1 MPSST
6 RSYCQQ
12 CQRPERACICH
23 LVSVIDHQTSLT
35 IIQHSDEQNQAKGTA
50 KLASLCLNKLHLN
63 VFNPDEKRLT
73 VPKGVAILFPLPSAT
88 ELTKTAYQDAR
99 LSEVWLIDGTWR
111 QANRILAALD
121 FEDESNT
128 PFFLLPESDLVQSQ
142 YSRLRKTK
150 RKNAF
155 STLEAAQQALTILE
169 PNNLGLAQLSD
180 VFEGFINFQNHFFKR
195 I

>member
-6 RSYCQQ
+6 RPYCQQ

-23 LVSVIDHQTSLT
+23 LVLVIDHQTPLT

-50 KLASLCLNKLHLN
+50 KLASLCLKKLHLSILD
-63 VFNPDEKRLT
+63 PDKTRLT
-73 VPKGVAILFPLPSAT
+73 VPKGVAILFPLPNAI
-88 ELTKTAYQDAR
+88 ELTKTAYQDAQV
-99 LSEVWLIDGTWR
+99 SEVWLIDGTWR

-121 FEDESNT
+121 FEDENNT
-128 PFFLLPESDLVQSQ
+128 PFFILPESDSVLSQ

-155 STLEAAQQALTILE
+155 STLEAAQQALIILE
-169 PNNLGLAQLSD
+169 PNNRALAQLSD
-180 VFEGFINFQNHFFKR
+180 VFEGFIDFQNHFFKR